1 MKVGDLVKYRFR
13 DGLGAWALLPHEG
26 VGLVTDISNTT
37 AVFENRHATVMWG
50 GTLRSQLHRYA
61 LLEVISESR

>member
-13 DGLGAWALLPHEG
+13 IRPEEGAEG

-50 GTLRSQLHRYA
+50 GSSRSQLHRYA
-61 LLEVISESR
+61 LLKVISES

>member
-13 DGLGAWALLPHEG
+13 THDPRDEG
-26 VGLVTDISNTT
+26 VGLVLDISNTT
-37 AVFENRHATVMWG
+37 EVFENRHATVMWW
-50 GTLRSQLHRYA
+50 GTLRSQLHRFA

>member
-13 DGLGAWALLPHEG
+13 IHDYGGEG
-26 VGLVTDISNTT
+26 MGLVTNISNTT
-37 AVFENRHATVMWG
+37 AVFENRHATVMWW
-50 GTLRSQLHRYA
+50 GTLRSQLHRFA

>member
-13 DGLGAWALLPHEG
+13 AGDFGALVGEG

-50 GTLRSQLHRYA
+50 GSSRSQLHRYA
-61 LLEVISESR
+61 LLKVISES